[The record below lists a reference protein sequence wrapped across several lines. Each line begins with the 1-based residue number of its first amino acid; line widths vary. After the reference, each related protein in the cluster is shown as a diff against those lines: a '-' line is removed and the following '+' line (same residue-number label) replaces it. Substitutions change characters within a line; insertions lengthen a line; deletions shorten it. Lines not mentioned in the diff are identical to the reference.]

1 MANRHMKRCS
11 MSLIM
16 REMQI
21 ETPVRYHLTPVRTAI
36 ITESGNNKCWG
47 GCGEE
52 KALSIAL
59 WVRMQ
64 TGAVTVGSYVEIP
77 QKIKNGSAF

>member
-1 MANRHMKRCS
+1 MANRHMKS
-11 MSLIM
+11 FSTSLII
-16 REMQI
+16 REMQVK
-21 ETPVRYHLTPVRTAI
+21 TTMRCHLTPIRMAVI
-36 ITESGNNKCWG
+36 NKSINKCWG